1 MNRLFIL
8 ILIILFSK
16 EGFAQINCFGYTK
29 DDKKD
34 KQKLIVPV
42 FRNPGNEI
50 ESYEEFGIY
59 KKVAPKKYKINY
71 PDLKGVLDTAYG
83 FIYVGFLN
91 NAPCEGYMPFLICN
105 YKRGKT
111 PAIFWFDR
119 NGNFNFDDDGK
130 PDTMYLYQTSKQF
143 SFSSPID
150 SNQKY
155 EVSLQRFDLFKDYN
169 YKRIVEEF
177 YKNYQGNKLFAG
189 YDYSF
194 RETRQNM
201 KGFKIK
207 VNNDSFQLSLYD
219 GNFNGIY
226 NEAEKDRIYLAAYDD
241 TVFRTERMQI
251 IAKNPNL
258 IEWDFKVYEL
268 KIIDPFGC
276 QISLTP
282 SPSNKSKREIAVGKK
297 LPNIKYKN
305 ENKKTIR
312 LKKYKR
318 KALYI
323 YFWNRSLPTFDF
335 DTAYLAKIK
344 REYACH
350 IEILALNYGDNP
362 VVLNN
367 LREYDSVPYQL
378 GLSGLSI
385 NQKFGIERIPSSFL
399 TLKKLKLYQVGIS
412 PKELYE
418 LLKNCELQR
427 ALY

>member
-1 MNRLFIL
+1 MNRLFITFI
-8 ILIILFSK
+8 ILLFSK
-16 EGFAQINCFGYTK
+16 AGIAQFTCYGYSK

-42 FRNPGNEI
+42 FKSPGSEI

-59 KKVAPKKYKINY
+59 KKEAPKKFKVSY
-71 PDLKGVLDTAYG
+71 PDLNGVLDTAYG

-91 NAPCEGYMPFLICN
+91 KSLCEGYMPFLICN

-111 PAIFWFDR
+111 PAILWFDK
-119 NGNFNFDDDGK
+119 NGNFNFSDDGY
-130 PDTMYLYQTSKQF
+130 PDTLYLYQTSK
-143 SFSSPID
+143 SFKFHSEID

-155 EVSLQRFDLFKDYN
+155 EVVLSRFDLFKDYN
-169 YKRIVEEF
+169 YKKIVEEF
-177 YKNYQGNKLFAG
+177 YKNYQGNKVFAG

-194 RETRQNM
+194 REVRQNM
-201 KGFKIK
+201 KGFKIYIDK
-207 VNNDSFQLSLYD
+207 DSFQLSLYD
-219 GNFNGIY
+219 ANYNGIY

-241 TVFRTERMQI
+241 TVFRTERMQLI
-251 IAKNPNL
+251 SKNLNL
-258 IEWDFKVYEL
+258 IEWNFKVYEI
-268 KIIDPFGC
+268 KIDDLYGC
-276 QISLTP
+276 QISLKA
-282 SPSNKSKREIAVGKK
+282 SPNNKSKREITIGKK

-305 ENKKTIR
+305 EYNKNIR
-312 LKKYKR
+312 LKKYKK

-323 YFWNRSLPTFDF
+323 YFWNRNIPTFDE

-344 REYACH
+344 KEYPCH

-362 VVLNN
+362 VVINN

-378 GLSGLSI
+378 GLSGLKI

-399 TLKKLKLYQVGIS
+399 TIKRLIVFKIGLT

-418 LLKNCELQR
+418 LLKHCELQR